1 MKMRLTNCTVTASVA
16 AILAGCATGS
26 SESPEAQGTPPER
39 PDNSISVPTPKD
51 AAAPAPCE
59 LLPADAAPQI
69 GLEPEGEA
77 QSNEFDQSLPD
88 YCEWESA
95 DGSLSVDFSPVD
107 GRSLQQYYDTKDQY
121 QTYEEF
127 EISGHPA
134 VIAVKGD
141 ARSSCDVWVATKPDQ
156 VVGSTVFLP
165 NEDVGKVDPCEV
177 NKKMFELSMPSWPA
191 A

>member
-1 MKMRLTNCTVTASVA
+1 MRLKSCAVA
-16 AILAGCATGS
+16 ASATVLMAGCAAGGS
-26 SESPEAQGTPPER
+26 DVPSAGEQQPER
-39 PDNSISVPTPKD
+39 PDNSISVSNPKD
-51 AAAPAPCE
+51 ATAPEVCQ
-59 LLPADAAPQI
+59 LLPAEAASQVGVEPNGEVDEKNLDPDA
-69 GLEPEGEA
+69 
-77 QSNEFDQSLPD
+77 PD
-88 YCEWESA
+88 TCAWESS
-95 DGSLSVDFSPVD
+95 DGFLSVSFVPVD
-107 GRSLQQYYDTKDQY
+107 GRSLQAYYDTKAQY

-134 VIAVKGD
+134 VIAVKSD
-141 ARSSCDVWVATKPDQ
+141 ATMSCDVWVATKPDQ

>member
-1 MKMRLTNCTVTASVA
+1 MRLTSCVVTASTA
-16 AILAGCATGS
+16 LLLAGCAAGGS
-26 SESPEAQGTPPER
+26 EVPSAENPPTEQ
-39 PDNSISVPTPKD
+39 PNEGISVATPKD

-59 LLPADAAPQI
+59 LLPAEVASQV
-69 GLEPEGEA
+69 GLEPEGELLA
-77 QSNEFDQSLPD
+77 NNLDPSLPD
-88 YCEWESA
+88 SCDWKSA
-95 DGSLSVDFSPVD
+95 DGSLSANVVAVD

-127 EISGHPA
+127 QIAGNPA
-134 VIAVKGD
+134 VIAVESD
-141 ARSSCDVWVATKPDQ
+141 ARVSCDVWMATNPDQ